1 MRAHR
6 GWLGM
11 SNQQTLRQRHG
22 IARSHDIEQLGRRRS
37 HVGEWTATPRTPAA
51 AVAPKPLSYWDR
63 FAAAA
68 WRLHDGMPWVWALLG
83 AVVLIASGAVSIALA
98 AMAFGWSP

>member
-1 MRAHR
+1 
-6 GWLGM
+6 M

-22 IARSHDIEQLGRRRS
+22 LARSHEIEHLGRRRS
-37 HVGEWTATPRTPAA
+37 HVGEWTATPRVPVA

-63 FAAAA
+63 VAAAA

-83 AVVLIASGAVSIALA
+83 GLVLVASTGATVALA
-98 AMAFGWSP
+98 AMALGWQP